1 MDSERFVI
9 DYNKLKMFDAK
20 TLELYHQETNK
31 RMDDL
36 KNIESLISER
46 AYKLF
51 SVYYAVEIAVIGYVL
66 TQLNNGDN
74 VALINA
80 GMAIVV
86 FTTISMYYVIRV
98 MRPHEVMPAGR
109 APRNLRIEANSSF
122 FKSNPRLDR
131 YTYIMAGE
139 LMNIQGKIEYQE
151 KLNTARTKLTNIS
164 INFMLAGLLL
174 AVVTFVLSITF
185 LG

>member
-98 MRPHEVMPAGR
+98 MRPHEVMPAG
-109 APRNLRIEANSSF
+109 AKVLI
-122 FKSNPRLDR
+122 
-131 YTYIMAGE
+131 
-139 LMNIQGKIEYQE
+139 
-151 KLNTARTKLTNIS
+151 NTGATK
-164 INFMLAGLLL
+164 
-174 AVVTFVLSITF
+174 
-185 LG
+185 